1 MGKRFLVAFCA
12 VEKSDWPRAA
22 MDRNVAKINRHSIR
36 PFAALRANGG
46 GGVQSASFLRLVKC
60 PAQGERWGTVQF
72 IPPLRRPSSPD
83 RGEGINSVIT
93 PTNSGVS

>member
-46 GGVQSASFLRLVKC
+46 VGCNPLHSSASSNAPLRANGGAQSNSFLRSVGL
-60 PAQGERWGTVQF
+60 ALLIGEKGS
-72 IPPLRRPSSPD
+72 IP
-83 RGEGINSVIT
+83 
-93 PTNSGVS
+93 